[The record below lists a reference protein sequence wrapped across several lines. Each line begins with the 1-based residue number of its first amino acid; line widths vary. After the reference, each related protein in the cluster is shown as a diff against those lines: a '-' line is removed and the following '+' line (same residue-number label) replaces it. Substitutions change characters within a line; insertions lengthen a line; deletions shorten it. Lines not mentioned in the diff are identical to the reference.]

1 MFRNLLSVYWP
12 SIPSHDMENHVLFG
26 QLGPFWM
33 TGDMLGC
40 PYFMFV
46 VHIHFLFFEDYLGR
60 YWSWTTIMDREYL
73 LLVTQELAIC

>member
-1 MFRNLLSVYWP
+1 MFRNLLSVYWS

-26 QLGPFWM
+26 QPGPFWM

-46 VHIHFLFFEDYLGR
+46 VHIHFFSFLKTILDVTGLGR
-60 YWSWTTIMDREYL
+60 PLWTKIT
-73 LLVTQELAIC
+73 CC